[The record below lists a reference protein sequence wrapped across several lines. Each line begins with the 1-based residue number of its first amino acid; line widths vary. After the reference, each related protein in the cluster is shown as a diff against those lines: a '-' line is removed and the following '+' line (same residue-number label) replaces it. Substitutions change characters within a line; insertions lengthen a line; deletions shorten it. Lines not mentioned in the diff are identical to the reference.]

1 MMTATDHSGFPDGL
15 ATLQLLAVSSVVFAH
30 PSLGSAEP
38 GAGLSFARRRRG
50 PDHKSAR
57 SDTMTKRLCIRLA
70 MGALGAAVA
79 VATAAVPGRAEDKVI
94 KIGALLP
101 ISGPGSYFGV
111 QDKQGIELALELI
124 NKTGVNGY
132 KLDVKYEDS
141 ACGPLPATQAAKRLL
156 EQYKPDVI
164 LGEECSDATLAIMPV
179 VEEAK
184 VPLINAGS
192 SAIKITEPG
201 NPWTFRIF
209 PNEVMQGVDIA
220 NNAYKKLNAR
230 TAVLLHENTN
240 AGIGNANV
248 FNEAFTKLGGKVLA
262 DIGFGRDVNDF
273 TAIATRIAGL
283 GAVDVIPTYTLEGQG
298 LKITQALMQAGV
310 TKGGDGKAIQ
320 VGTIWLPFGFEQK
333 AGKAALGY
341 VRAVQFDPLDQ
352 RPVVRDFIAAFKA
365 KYNQSPT
372 HLHAHSYDQ
381 IALVADVVKRG
392 GTDAQS
398 IRDGLAATKNFSGVT
413 GSVAF
418 DQTNQNTS
426 MDTIHYM
433 ETLPDLTWKPLG
445 WN

>member
-1 MMTATDHSGFPDGL
+1 MIAASL
-15 ATLQLLAVSSVVFAH
+15 IATL
-30 PSLGSAEP
+30 
-38 GAGLSFARRRRG
+38 
-50 PDHKSAR
+50 
-57 SDTMTKRLCIRLA
+57 
-70 MGALGAAVA
+70 AVA
-79 VATAAVPGRAEDKVI
+79 GARAQDKVI

-111 QDKQGIELALELI
+111 QDKQGIDLAIEQL

-132 KLDVKYEDS
+132 KFEVKYEDS
-141 ACGPLPATQAAKRLL
+141 ACGPLPATQAAKRML
-156 EQYKPDVI
+156 EQYKPHVL

-201 NPWTFRIF
+201 NYWTFRIF
-209 PNEVMQGVDIA
+209 PNEVMQGVDLA
-220 NNAYKKLNAR
+220 KNAYTKLNAR

-248 FNEAFTKLGGKVLA
+248 FNEAFTKLGGKILA

-283 GAVDVIPTYTLEGQG
+283 GQVDVIPTYTLEGQG

-320 VGTIWLPFGFEQK
+320 IGTIWLPFGFEQK

-341 VRAVQFDPLDQ
+341 VRAVQFDPLDK
-352 RPVVRDFIAAFKA
+352 RPLVQDFIAAFKA

-381 IALVADVVKRG
+381 ILLIADTVKRG
-392 GTDAQS
+392 ANDAQS
-398 IRDGLAATKNFSGVT
+398 IRDALAKTQNLAALT
-413 GSVAF
+413 GSISF
-418 DQTNQNTS
+418 DSHNQNTS
-426 MDTIHYM
+426 MDTVHYM

>member
-1 MMTATDHSGFPDGL
+1 MTLRLHSRAVVAIAVGLIATF
-15 ATLQLLAVSSVVFAH
+15 
-30 PSLGSAEP
+30 
-38 GAGLSFARRRRG
+38 
-50 PDHKSAR
+50 
-57 SDTMTKRLCIRLA
+57 
-70 MGALGAAVA
+70 AVA
-79 VATAAVPGRAEDKVI
+79 GARADDKVI

-111 QDKQGIELALELI
+111 QDKQGIELAIEQL
-124 NKTGVNGY
+124 NKAGVNGH
-132 KLDVKYEDS
+132 KFEVKYEDS
-141 ACGPLPATQAAKRLL
+141 ACSPLPATQAAKRLL
-156 EQYKPDVI
+156 EQFKPDVV

-220 NNAYKKLNAR
+220 NNAYKRLNAR

-248 FNEAFTKLGGKVLA
+248 FNENFTKLGGKVLA

-320 VGTIWLPFGFEQK
+320 LGTIWLPFGFEQK
-333 AGKAALGY
+333 AGKASLGY
-341 VRAVQFDPLDQ
+341 VRAVQFDPLDK
-352 RPVVRDFIAAFKA
+352 RPLVQDFIAAFKA

-381 IALVADVVKRG
+381 IILIADVVKRG
-392 GTDAQS
+392 ATNPQS
-398 IRDGLAATKNFSGVT
+398 MRDGLAATKDFAGVT
-413 GSVAF
+413 GTITF
-418 DQTNQNTS
+418 DKTNQNVS

-433 ETLPDLTWKPLG
+433 ETLPDLSWKALG